1 MTASPETIAEKLAS
15 IIDEK
20 GPSALT
26 DDPYGVYQKIL
37 SEKTA
42 DRRTAGA
49 LLHVLVSSVP
59 VLAQKNQDAEE
70 LSAAVKKECCL
81 TKAMADRMAEVF
93 SLLYSEENRDG
104 WKKMDR
110 DGLREFLAGEF
121 MTRWEGEADWERD
134 GGSVHCTFNAD
145 IVLKPLEKASE
156 DRELLE
162 LLKKNPFMPADDIHS
177 YFEKKLLEY
186 LDSEFDDYC
195 SDDDYYPPVAEDFGV
210 DYYLAKWCKSCGFE
224 VVSCDGSGDTSD
236 FEYEGRYGR
245 Y

>member
-70 LSAAVKKECCL
+70 LSVAVQNECCL
-81 TKAMADRMAEVF
+81 SKAMADRMAEVF
-93 SLLYSEENRDG
+93 SLLCSSADSRDGREEMDGDDLPWFLSEEFGMSWDG
-104 WKKMDR
+104 FA
-110 DGLREFLAGEF
+110 ECNS
-121 MTRWEGEADWERD
+121 
-134 GGSVHCTFNAD
+134 GSGTYDCSYSAD
-145 IVLKPLEKASE
+145 IELRPTEAVANRLPWMLAEKQVL
-156 DRELLE
+156 D
-162 LLKKNPFMPADDIHS
+162 ADKVLS
-177 YFEKKLLEY
+177 YFAEDLIDY
-186 LDSEFDDYC
+186 LDSEFEDYC
-195 SDDDYYPPVAEDFGV
+195 SGDDFSPSGVGDFDCAAYV
-210 DYYLAKWCKSCGFE
+210 AKWCRKNGFE
-224 VVSCDGSGDTSD
+224 VVSCEGEGELPD
-236 FEYEGRYGR
+236 FEPRG
-245 Y
+245 